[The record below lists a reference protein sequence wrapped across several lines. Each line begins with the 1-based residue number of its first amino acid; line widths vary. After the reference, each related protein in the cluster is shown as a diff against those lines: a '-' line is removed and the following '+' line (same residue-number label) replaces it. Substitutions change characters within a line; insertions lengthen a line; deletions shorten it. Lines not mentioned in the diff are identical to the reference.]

1 MNSEYQNS
9 KTNLLYSKTIDVLHE
24 RYKKN
29 EFLRSMLFIRI
40 RTTKYSQH
48 DGYLAH

>member
-1 MNSEYQNS
+1 MNSEYQSS
-9 KTNLLYSKTIDVLHE
+9 KTNLLYSKTVDVLPE

-29 EFLRSMLFIRI
+29 EFLQSMLFIRI

-48 DGYLAH
+48 DGYLVH